1 VSVARCQPIGL
12 MQLVGRKGS
21 VVVQLWRETLRDR
34 RNSNK
39 CDSEIHRLCYGF
51 LTPEEGTDRL
61 S

>member
-1 VSVARCQPIGL
+1 
-12 MQLVGRKGS
+12 MQLVGREGS
-21 VVVQLWRETLRDR
+21 VVVSAALVETLRDR
-34 RNSNK
+34 RNSNR